1 MLRLR
6 REALLKIVLG
16 SQSTRRLEILRSVIP
31 KGVVVEALPTGLDEK
46 AIARPVSPSGITMKL
61 AIRKSMAL
69 QQLVH
74 EPAILVTADTVTVF
88 RDQIRE
94 KPAYPDQARQW
105 LDSYNYAPVRVV
117 TAVMIFDNQS
127 RHDEAIVD
135 SATVRFKGLTAQK
148 IDAILADGTA
158 MGCAG
163 GFMVEHPLFQ
173 PLVDRIFGDPQTVQG
188 LPGRL
193 VEVALRSLYML

>member
-1 MLRLR
+1 M
-6 REALLKIVLG
+6 KIVLG
-16 SQSTRRLEILRSVIP
+16 SQSPRRLEILRSVVP
-31 KGVVVEALPTGLDEK
+31 KRFVVEALPTGLDEK
-46 AIARPVSPSGITMKL
+46 AIPRPVSPAGITLKF
-61 AIRKSMAL
+61 AIRKSVAL

-88 RDQIRE
+88 CDQVRE
-94 KPAYPDQARQW
+94 KPEHPDQARQW
-105 LDSYNYAPVRVV
+105 LDSYNDAPVQVV
-117 TAVMIFDNQS
+117 TAVVIFDNRS

-135 SATVRFKGLTAQK
+135 SATVRFKGLTAQR

-163 GFMVEHPLFQ
+163 GIMVEHPLFQ

-193 VEVALRSLYML
+193 VEVALRSLYA